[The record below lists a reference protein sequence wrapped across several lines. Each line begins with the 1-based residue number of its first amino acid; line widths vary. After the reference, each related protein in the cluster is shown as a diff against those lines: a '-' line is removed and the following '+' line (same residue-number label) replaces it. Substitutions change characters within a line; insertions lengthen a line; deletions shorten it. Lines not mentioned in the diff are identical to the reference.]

1 MSAGLL
7 FVATL
12 LIATVGLIVFPHG

>member
-12 LIATVGLIVFPHG
+12 VITAAGLIVLPHG